1 MKNILKM
8 TAILIVALILTSCRG
23 EEKPSNFNS
32 TGTAAATLAEETS
45 SQEAPSHTASQGARS
60 EKPQESSQR
69 PQESSQ
75 RPQESSQRPQEQPK
89 EEVKREETS
98 SAAASSD
105 IYERL
110 KVGEREHKEM
120 EAEVIRLMN
129 EHRAEAGL
137 APLRTCDIYYNCVER
152 RAEECTMVWSHTRP
166 NGKSYFDVYT
176 EYPIIAGFKAV
187 GENLG
192 KTFVS
197 AEQIVKALMDSE
209 PHRRNILYPEYT
221 DVCVAIVMMDQSEQ
235 IYSMPVYAMAQHFYK
250 REEL

>member
-23 EEKPSNFNS
+23 EEKLSNFNS
-32 TGTAAATLAEETS
+32 TGTATAATLAEDTS
-45 SQEAPSHTASQGARS
+45 SQEVHSHTASQGARS
-60 EKPQESSQR
+60 EKPQESSK
-69 PQESSQ
+69 
-75 RPQESSQRPQEQPK
+75 RPQEQPK

-166 NGKSYFDVYT
+166 NGKSYVDIYT

-197 AEQIVKALMDSE
+197 AEQIVKALMNSE

>member
-1 MKNILKM
+1 MKNILKI

-23 EEKPSNFNS
+23 EEKLSNLNS
-32 TGTAAATLAEETS
+32 TGTATAATLAEETS
-45 SQEAPSHTASQGARS
+45 SQEAPSHTASQDASS
-60 EKPQESSQR
+60 EKSQESSKR
-69 PQESSQ
+69 PQESSK
-75 RPQESSQRPQEQPK
+75 RPQEQPK

-110 KVGEREHKEM
+110 KVGEREQEEM

-129 EHRAEAGL
+129 EERRAVGL

>member
-23 EEKPSNFNS
+23 EEKLSNFNS
-32 TGTAAATLAEETS
+32 TSTSAVATLAEETS

-60 EKPQESSQR
+60 EK
-69 PQESSQ
+69 
-75 RPQESSQRPQEQPK
+75 PQESSQRPQEQPK